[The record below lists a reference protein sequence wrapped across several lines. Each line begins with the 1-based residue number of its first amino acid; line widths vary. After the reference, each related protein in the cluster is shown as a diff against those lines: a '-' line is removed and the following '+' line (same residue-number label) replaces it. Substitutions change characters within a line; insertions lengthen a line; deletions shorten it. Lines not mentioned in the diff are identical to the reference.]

1 MKSCV
6 RKLLVMKIADSFIQG
21 FASRSAYWTL
31 PILII
36 MVVPIGFCA
45 IGQDFSTIAQSHS
58 LQIESLPKKV
68 SSNYIPNL
76 IQVHVDVY
84 SGGQPEG
91 EAAFKELRSMGFQTI
106 ISVDGVTPNV
116 AAAESYQMRYVHL
129 PHGYD
134 GISDSRML
142 ELAKAIRDLPK
153 PIYIHCHH
161 GKHRSPTAASTACV
175 LVGLI
180 NKSDAR
186 SVLEIAGTGKN
197 YVGLFATVERAK
209 FDSTRDW
216 SKVQVDFQVTALM
229 PPMTRSMVSIDHHW
243 SRIQTAVQSD
253 LVNDNSLLR
262 NQKNID
268 THHDLLMLKEL
279 YVELTRGSR
288 AINDIAFSNYLHDG
302 VRIID
307 KISLKTPETLTE
319 LEQNCKACHQ
329 LYRDTPNAKPE

>member
-1 MKSCV
+1 
-6 RKLLVMKIADSFIQG
+6 
-21 FASRSAYWTL
+21 
-31 PILII
+31 
-36 MVVPIGFCA
+36 MVGLIGFYA
-45 IGQDFSTIAQSHS
+45 VGQDVSTGAQDHS
-58 LQIESLPKKV
+58 KQSESLPRKAPA
-68 SSNYIPNL
+68 NHIPNL
-76 IQVHVDVY
+76 VQVHADVY

-91 EAAFKELRSMGFQTI
+91 DVAFEELRSMGFQTI

-116 AAAESYQMRYVHL
+116 AAAESNQLRYVHL

-134 GISDSRML
+134 GISDSKML

-161 GKHRSPTAASTACV
+161 GKHRSPTAASAAC
-175 LVGLI
+175 LIAGLI

-216 SKVQVDFQVTALM
+216 SKVPVDFQAIALT
-229 PPMTRSMVSIDHHW
+229 PPMTRSMVSIEHYW

-253 LVNDNSLLR
+253 MQSDLKNDNSRLR
-262 NQKNID
+262 DQKSAD

-279 YVELTRGSR
+279 YVELTRDSR
-288 AINDIAFSNYLHDG
+288 AVNDAAFAKYLHDG
-302 VRIID
+302 IKIMD
-307 KISLKTPETLTE
+307 KIRFQAPESLKE
-319 LEQNCKACHQ
+319 LEQNCKACHEV
-329 LYRDTPNAKPE
+329 YRDAPQSGK